1 MSSGMG
7 RSSLTYR
14 QRLESEIAKWANFRR
29 ALLKDEREVFERM
42 IDGAFR
48 YIHAGTMT
56 PEQEAFKIFIISILM
71 NHEYRIMLL
80 EKKVKSSLM
89 ISRSSNHKDAFE

>member
-1 MSSGMG
+1 MG

-14 QRLESEIAKWANFRR
+14 QRLESEINKWADFRR
-29 ALLKDEREVFERM
+29 ALLRDEREIFDKM

-48 YIHAGTMT
+48 YVHAGTMA

-80 EKKVKSSLM
+80 ERKMRNSVTM
-89 ISRSSNHKDAFE
+89 NCRTSNSKDSYE